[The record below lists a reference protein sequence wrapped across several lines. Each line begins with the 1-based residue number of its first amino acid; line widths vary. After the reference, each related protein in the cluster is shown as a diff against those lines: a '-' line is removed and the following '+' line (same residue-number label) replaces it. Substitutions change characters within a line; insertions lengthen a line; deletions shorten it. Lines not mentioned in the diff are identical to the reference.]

1 MMGSAGITNEY
12 GITNMYMN
20 GDIHRTVSSGSAEL
34 NKGAFR
40 TNEMGRWHEAHGVN
54 LNLLVYSI
62 FING

>member
-20 GDIHRTVSSGSAEL
+20 WDIHWAVSSGSAEL

-40 TNEMGRWHEAHGVN
+40 TNEMGRWHEGTWCEFE
-54 LNLLVYSI
+54 
-62 FING
+62 FIGLFNIY